1 MRPLILRDSH
11 RFPALVLFAIVL
23 VSVSSAASFSSP
35 SETSYDPVYSWSG
48 AASMQ
53 TPRAFPEVVVLD
65 DGRVLVTGGLGEY
78 GPIASTEVYDP
89 EYDTWRAGPSMI
101 SKRVGHTATL
111 LADGTVLVTGGETGK
126 GTTASAEVLD
136 VSAGSTTPVGSM
148 YFERSGH
155 EALLLDDGR
164 VLIVGGSDWISD
176 PWYQVEAY
184 DPETHGFVPAGSMAS
199 ERVFLSLEKL
209 AGGRVLAIG
218 GDAAGTSEVFDP
230 EDDTWSDQR
239 IMLSARYSAA
249 VATASDGRIIIAGGV
264 LGSATLSSCEAYD
277 ESTGAWSA
285 MPDMTVPRA
294 YFSISRLPTGD
305 IVAAGS
311 WSDLGTLDMSEMLD
325 PSGSDWSEGPD
336 MAGYRGA
343 HGCAVLDDGT
353 VMVVGGFAPDG
364 VLASAEI
371 LTWEYELPELCL
383 PKDII
388 PLVMQVAPELQGHS
402 ENGFVAQLEAAQA
415 EYDLGD
421 IVECLEIMDAFYHHV
436 KAFWRSGHMSDASAT
451 LLYDGYARVVAC
463 LGGTPLPGF
472 P

>member
-1 MRPLILRDSH
+1 VI
-11 RFPALVLFAIVL
+11 
-23 VSVSSAASFSSP
+23 
-35 SETSYDPVYSWSG
+35 
-48 AASMQ
+48 
-53 TPRAFPEVVVLD
+53 
-65 DGRVLVTGGLGEY
+65 
-78 GPIASTEVYDP
+78 
-89 EYDTWRAGPSMI
+89 
-101 SKRVGHTATL
+101 
-111 LADGTVLVTGGETGK
+111 
-126 GTTASAEVLD
+126 
-136 VSAGSTTPVGSM
+136 
-148 YFERSGH
+148 
-155 EALLLDDGR
+155 
-164 VLIVGGSDWISD
+164 IVGGTDWISD

-184 DPETHGFVPAGSMAS
+184 DPETHGFVTAGSMAS
-199 ERVFLSLEKL
+199 GRVFLSLEKL
-209 AGGRVLAIG
+209 AGGRVLAMC

-239 IMLSARYSAA
+239 TMLSARYSAA
-249 VATASDGRIIIAGGV
+249 SATASDGRIIVAGGV
-264 LGSATLSSCEAYD
+264 LGSTTLSSCEAYD
-277 ESTGAWSA
+277 QSTGAWSA

-294 YFSISRLPTGD
+294 YFSISKLPTGD

-311 WSDLGTLDMSEMLD
+311 WSDLGTQDTSEMLD

-415 EYDLGD
+415 EYDIGD

-436 KAFWRSGHMSDASAT
+436 KAFWQSGHMSDASAA
-451 LLYDGYARVVAC
+451 LLYDGYARVVEC
-463 LGGTPLPGF
+463 LGGTPLPVF